1 MCSRFIIGLLLGVA
15 LAVGQQ
21 PVVPEFVS
29 IPAGEYSMGSTE
41 GANWEQPA
49 HRVQTPAL
57 EIAARPISNREFQ
70 AFRPSHRSA
79 GDQSPNAPVTG
90 VTWNDAMAYSEW
102 LQGQLG
108 AGIALPTEA
117 RWERAVRGD
126 LDQQTYPWGNE
137 FNVNSVAAPGAKA
150 APRAN
155 PFGMYAIT
163 YNLWEWAADWYAPD
177 YYGSSPEHDPQGPTS
192 GEFRV
197 LRGGG
202 FRSDP
207 ASATCYSRGS
217 ARPATSSAYVT
228 FRVMKTGRA
237 PIVQVT
243 EAPKPTAPVQPTD
256 TVAAH
261 PPTPLT
267 GGLNV
272 TAIEFGQSGTG
283 LEIRLAT
290 SAQAAYRSFALV
302 GPDRLVVDIDGAV
315 QRITKGS
322 GTVAVGMGGV
332 NRIRYAQ
339 FQLDPPIT
347 RVVVDLT
354 GPVGHQIETTD
365 TQILLRLS
373 PKN

>member
-1 MCSRFIIGLLLGVA
+1 M
-15 LAVGQQ
+15 
-21 PVVPEFVS
+21 
-29 IPAGEYSMGSTE
+29 
-41 GANWEQPA
+41 
-49 HRVQTPAL
+49 
-57 EIAARPISNREFQ
+57 
-70 AFRPSHRSA
+70 
-79 GDQSPNAPVTG
+79 
-90 VTWNDAMAYSEW
+90 
-102 LQGQLG
+102 
-108 AGIALPTEA
+108 
-117 RWERAVRGD
+117 
-126 LDQQTYPWGNE
+126 
-137 FNVNSVAAPGAKA
+137 
-150 APRAN
+150 
-155 PFGMYAIT
+155 
-163 YNLWEWAADWYAPD
+163 
-177 YYGSSPEHDPQGPTS
+177 
-192 GEFRV
+192 
-197 LRGGG
+197 
-202 FRSDP
+202 
-207 ASATCYSRGS
+207 
-217 ARPATSSAYVT
+217 
-228 FRVMKTGRA
+228 
-237 PIVQVT
+237 QVT